1 MEALLTLDIW
11 RWLGKERG
19 VGRLGK
25 IDASLLGRVNIILTH
40 GARWVLVNLG
50 RLDEWRRGIESDGSV
65 DPLALQKRFLR
76 FMMELFESDTVPVK
90 DKTTE
95 PEDKDDDAAEVVA
108 EIKATSPEKDAALEE
123 DLNALNEVA
132 VNARAELE
140 DNPFEGTEV
149 EETDYGREMKAQA
162 EELASEGVLSA
173 AELKRYE
180 RIAES
185 QAQLK
190 NPYTGKGSIKDTTVV
205 TPEDLAIEAPTHLAD
220 QPGVI
225 DKSMLKTTLQEFD
238 SRYVKNVL
246 PKDTVNCVMGITG
259 AGVAVTNYEIERVED
274 VANEYEIHTVKLT
287 PVKGK
292 SSTLRFKLP
301 VISEEGTYTANS
313 VTYRLR
319 KQRVDLPIRKVASN
333 RVALTSYYGKVF
345 IERSTKVVNH
355 YAKWLV
361 KEVKVAGLNNEDTR
375 VTNLKSAKSVR
386 DDLKAPRL
394 YTTLG
399 HDFLSFSGG
408 GVDFYFN
415 YEKREEHF
423 GAEAVKAVEQQG
435 RVLVGYRART
445 PVVVDEED
453 TLYAVTSKDLE
464 VLGKIEDVLGF
475 DRTKAPVDIADLKI
489 FSKTVPMGVALAYYV
504 GLRRLI
510 QSLPGTVRRVS
521 TGTRLDLSDDEFAIR
536 FDDETLIVSRED
548 KITALILGGFRS
560 YHKTI
565 RRYSIHE
572 FNKQDIFLNVLGEYG
587 LSVRHLNEL
596 DLMEEMFIDPIT
608 KEILEEMK
616 EPTAWLPLLRRAT
629 ELLLQDYAPSETDL
643 SLMRIRGY
651 ERIAG
656 AVYTE
661 LVNSMRDYRIKSGV
675 GNAAIEQ
682 NPFAVWQAINTDNS
696 KVQVEESNPVKNVNE
711 SETVT
716 FMGSGGRSR
725 VGMVDRT
732 RVFGQN
738 DMGTIS
744 EATVDSGDVAIN
756 TYTTANP
763 MFNSL
768 RGLTDRYDPKDM
780 EPAQMLSTGS
790 MLSPSADRDDPKR
803 VLTSPF

>member
-682 NPFAVWQAINTDNS
+682 NPLPYGRLLTRTTPKCRWRSPT
-696 KVQVEESNPVKNVNE
+696 
-711 SETVT
+711 
-716 FMGSGGRSR
+716 RSR
-725 VGMVDRT
+725 T
-732 RVFGQN
+732 
-738 DMGTIS
+738 
-744 EATVDSGDVAIN
+744 
-756 TYTTANP
+756 
-763 MFNSL
+763 
-768 RGLTDRYDPKDM
+768 
-780 EPAQMLSTGS
+780 
-790 MLSPSADRDDPKR
+790 
-803 VLTSPF
+803 